1 MKRMI
6 MICLAIGCI
15 SCIAYAR
22 GNTDSAGTSVQDTGT
37 LETQWNRGE
46 MPPDFQGEGRMT
58 RGLMMQGGSV
68 TAPVNTSSSNVSSRS
83 IIDDRADNVESVT
96 FKRIVSIDVAKKTSN
111 ADGKEI
117 SVSFTDKGVEIAGT
131 VTEPVKIVL
140 SGSMKGTVSIEKSE
154 GDIALVLNNLTVT
167 AMDGPALVSN
177 SKLKTY
183 VVLENNTKNV
193 LTDSKERDVNT
204 KKGAV
209 YSKGSLIFSGGGSL
223 SVDASYK
230 NGIYSD
236 DYISIKSGTI
246 DVSVSARDAV
256 RSINGF
262 IMSGG
267 NLRITGTGSAIDEES
282 KGIKVDGEESE
293 NRAGEGFIVIS
304 GGNITI
310 NTVGK
315 AITASW
321 EREEDAKTETTADD
335 PNSYVKITGGI
346 ISIKTTGKPYE
357 YNNEEGLTV
366 SCSPEGIEA
375 KTDLIISG
383 GSIKVETADDCLNA
397 GISIQISGGDIS
409 VKSTDNDAVDSNG
422 SLIISG
428 GTIKAQGGRSP
439 ETAFDSDMY
448 PFTITG
454 GTVFGT
460 GGTNM
465 SYPLDAENSQ
475 NTLII
480 FSTLDNNKKFRIL
493 DSTNKEIFS
502 ADIASWP
509 GSAVISSPA
518 FQKGQTYTLY
528 SGQTK
533 IDTFTIENSTTTI
546 GQNSEQGFGGRGG
559 FQGGRMDTPPNG
571 DFQGGGIPPNGD
583 FKGGRRGM
591 MPSEEDQMPSQNMP
605 DIPAKSEL

>member
-1 MKRMI
+1 MKRMFV
-6 MICLAIGCI
+6 MCLLSVCI
-15 SCIAYAR
+15 SLSIFAK
-22 GNTDSAGTSVQDTGT
+22 GNTESAGTIQQDTEVV
-37 LETQWNRGE
+37 ETQWNRGD
-46 MPPDFQGEGRMT
+46 MPPDFQGEGWMF
-58 RGLMMQGGSV
+58 GGGMMQGGDG
-68 TAPVNTSSSNVSSRS
+68 TAPVNTSSSNVSTRS
-83 IIDDRADNVESVT
+83 IIDDRSDNVESVT
-96 FKRIVSIDVAKKTSN
+96 FKRIVSVDVEANTSD
-111 ADGKEI
+111 ADGKEV
-117 SVSFTDKGVEIAGT
+117 SVSFTENGLEIISLL
-131 VTEPVKIVL
+131 TEPVKVVL
-140 SGSMKGTVSIEKSE
+140 SGSMKGTISIEKSE
-154 GDIALVLNNLTVT
+154 GDIALVLNNLTVI
-167 AMDGPALVSN
+167 AADGPALVSN
-177 SKLKTY
+177 STHKTY
-183 VVLENNTKNV
+183 VVLEKGSKNI
-193 LTDSKERDVNT
+193 LADSKERDVNT

-267 NLRITGTGSAIDEES
+267 NLSITGTGSVTDEES

-315 AITASW
+315 AITSSW
-321 EREEDAKTETTADD
+321 EREEDANTETAGDD

-357 YNNEEGLTV
+357 YETEKGVTV

-454 GTVFGT
+454 GTEFGT

-480 FSTLDNNKKFRIL
+480 FSTLDNGKKLRIL
-493 DSTNKEIFS
+493 ESTNKEIFS

-528 SGQTK
+528 SGQTI

-559 FQGGRMDTPPNG
+559 FPGREMGTPPADGN
-571 DFQGGGIPPNGD
+571 
-583 FKGGRRGM
+583 FKGGKRGM
-591 MPSEEDQMPSQNMP
+591 TPPDGSKPVQN
-605 DIPAKSEL
+605 